1 MKSKRRHEL
10 QHNVLDA
17 ELGKVIAFIK
27 RRGTHL
33 AGGLLIVAVVVFVVV
48 SLARSKRG
56 DDEQRQTQFHQ
67 ALEMGPG
74 NRLDEKRRLE
84 IFKSLTLQTSDK
96 KLASLAC
103 VAAGDVYAT
112 MLAVGR
118 MQMSDAE
125 AREHADQAAEWYNK
139 VIAEFGDHPVAVA
152 KAHFGLAK
160 LAENRGDLDA
170 AREEYET
177 IGLMEAPLAGQPLQL
192 FARAGLNSIDDLAEL
207 VRMAS
212 TAPADPNAATQP
224 ADANAPV
231 DPNVPPDPSVP
242 AAPATDSPQSQPAS
256 APGP

>member
-10 QHNVLDA
+10 QRNVLDA

-27 RRGTHL
+27 RRGTLL
-33 AGGLLIVAVVVFVVV
+33 AGGLLIVAVAVFVIV
-48 SLARSKRG
+48 SLVRGKRG

-67 ALEMGPG
+67 ALEMRPG
-74 NRLDEKRRLE
+74 DTLDEDRRLDVY
-84 IFKSLTLQTSDK
+84 KSLAQQTSDP
-96 KLASLAC
+96 KLASLAA
-103 VAAGDVYAT
+103 VAVGDVYAT

-139 VIAEFGDHPVAVA
+139 VIAEFGDHSLAVA

-170 AREEYET
+170 AREEYEI
-177 IGLMEAPLAGQPLQL
+177 IGEMEALLAGQPVQL
-192 FARAGLNSIDDLAEL
+192 FALTGANGIDNLVES

-212 TAPADPNAATQP
+212 TAPADPNAASQP
-224 ADANAPV
+224 ADAN
-231 DPNVPPDPSVP
+231 SP
-242 AAPATDSPQSQPAS
+242 AAPATGSPQSQPAS
-256 APGP
+256 VPAP